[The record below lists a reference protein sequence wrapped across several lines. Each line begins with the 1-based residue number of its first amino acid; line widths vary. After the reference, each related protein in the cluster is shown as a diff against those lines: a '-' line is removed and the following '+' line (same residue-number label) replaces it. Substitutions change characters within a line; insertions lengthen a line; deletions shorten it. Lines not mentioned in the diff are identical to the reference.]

1 MNRTASQISHAMRQ
15 LSTAALLVV
24 AFLCSVNTYAATY
37 TVENVPNVRLSDTR
51 MHVSDPSALLSQQAK
66 DTINALFTR
75 LEEQTGIEATVVM
88 LPSIGDNDVFTF
100 AHQLFRHWGVGKK
113 KSDNGLLILY
123 VEDQHSIRFVTGYG
137 LEGTLTDALCK
148 RIQTRAMVPNFK
160 RGDRDA
166 GMVEG
171 TRALC
176 QVLDGTMKPD
186 NDSNSDNDFGAIIF
200 LLLIPF
206 ILLVLYITDVI
217 NVKRRCPACGKRAL
231 KTRSVDHY
239 LLNGRRYR
247 KEVAVC
253 EHCGHVDVRNID
265 ESHHDNYD
273 GTSSLL
279 TGMFIGSLFS
289 GGRGGHGGGFSG
301 GSFGGGNSGG
311 GGAGSSW

>member
-1 MNRTASQISHAMRQ
+1 
-15 LSTAALLVV
+15 
-24 AFLCSVNTYAATY
+24 
-37 TVENVPNVRLSDTR
+37 

-75 LEEQTGIEATVVM
+75 LERQTGIEVAVAM
-88 LPSIGDNDVFTF
+88 LPSIGDSDVFTF

-123 VEDQHSIRFVTGYG
+123 VEDQHAIRFVTGYG

-148 RIQTRAMVPNFK
+148 RIQTRAMVPSFK

-166 GMVEG
+166 GMTKG
-171 TRALC
+171 AKALC

-186 NDSNSDNDFGAIIF
+186 NDSSSDNDVVAFIF

-206 ILLVLYITDVI
+206 ILLVLYIADVI
-217 NVKRRCPACGKRAL
+217 NVKRRCPACGKWAL

-239 LLNGRRYR
+239 QKNGRRYR
-247 KEVAVC
+247 KEVSVC

-265 ESHHDNYD
+265 ETRHDNGN
-273 GTSSLL
+273 GTGSLL
-279 TGMFIGSLFS
+279 TGMFIGSHFS
-289 GGRGGHGGGFSG
+289 GGRGGYGGGFGG
-301 GSFGGGNSGG
+301 GSFGGGSSGG